1 MKEILFK
8 KLLDSLKKEH
18 TTVKEEYKYIGTGN
32 PLSEILIIGKEAGL
46 SIEADQYRY
55 EIVENFNFWNNN
67 DNYDVEQIKERSNYY
82 SPLYPYKGQ
91 ILKKDD
97 GKGNWGT
104 STTWMNYQKL
114 YNYIFEIKNNN
125 KINFH
130 ERIFITEVNSTPCK
144 KTINADTSSI
154 KFRKE
159 HLLSS
164 SYIQN
169 FPIVIV
175 SGVGYFN
182 VTENENEIEK
192 IFKVE
197 YSEVRYAGNK
207 KSQPY
212 WIHWNDDKTKL
223 VINTYQLSISIA
235 DDLLREVAEIIR
247 DSKLI
252 NNLPITTSQ
261 Y

>member
-8 KLLDSLKKEH
+8 ELLNSLKREH
-18 TTVKEEYKYIGTGN
+18 ATVKDEYRYVGTGF
-32 PLSEILIIGKEAGL
+32 PLSDILIIGKEAAV
-46 SIEADQYRY
+46 SIETDQYKY
-55 EIVENFNFWNNN
+55 EIADNFNFWNNN
-67 DNYDVEQIKERSNYY
+67 DNYDIERIKERSNYY
-82 SPLYPYKGQ
+82 RPLYPYKGQ
-91 ILKKDD
+91 VLRKDN
-97 GKGNWGT
+97 GTGNWGT

-130 ERIFITEVNSTPCK
+130 ERTFITEVNSTPSK
-144 KTINADTSSI
+144 KTIDADTSSI

-164 SYIQN
+164 NYIQN

-182 VTENENEIEK
+182 VTKEENELEEIFGVKCYEK
-192 IFKVE
+192 RF
-197 YSEVRYAGNK
+197 AGNK
-207 KSQPY
+207 QSQPY

-235 DDLLREVAEIIR
+235 DDLLREVAKIIR
-247 DSKLI
+247 DSKLL
-252 NNLPITTSQ
+252 NNQLIITSQ

>member
-1 MKEILFK
+1 MKETLFK

-67 DNYDVEQIKERSNYY
+67 DNYDAEQIEERSNYY

-91 ILKKDD
+91 ILRKDD
-97 GKGNWGT
+97 RQGNWGT

-114 YNYIFEIKNNN
+114 YNYIFDTEENN

-130 ERIFITEVNSTPCK
+130 EQTFITEVNSTPSK
-144 KTINADTSSI
+144 KTIDANTSSI
-154 KFRKE
+154 EFRKK
-159 HLLSS
+159 HLLASK
-164 SYIQN
+164 YIKN
-169 FPIVIV
+169 YPVVII

-182 VTENENEIEK
+182 AKKEENEIEK
-192 IFKVE
+192 IFEVTF
-197 YSEVRYAGNK
+197 SEKRFAGNK

-235 DDLLREVAEIIR
+235 DDLLREVAEVIR
-247 DSKLI
+247 HSKLI